1 MRIQNLFTRSL
12 ATARRDTRGAAI
24 IEFALAVPILMMMV
38 FGIIDFSRAYYTL
51 NQLTS
56 SVREGAR
63 AASVDPNPVANAA
76 AIRAIVKRYA
86 AAAGS
91 VALTDAQITVTQ
103 ANGDVT
109 VKVVDYPFK
118 LITPLAGSIGIG
130 TINMSQQATFRY
142 EWD

>member
-1 MRIQNLFTRSL
+1 MRIRKLIDQIHDS
-12 ATARRDTRGAAI
+12 RRDSRGAAI
-24 IEFALAVPILMMMV
+24 IEFALAVPILMLMV

-63 AASVDPNPVANAA
+63 AASVDPNPVADAA

-86 AAAGS
+86 ASAGGVS
-91 VALTDAQITVTQ
+91 LTDAEISVTQ

-109 VKVVDYPFK
+109 VRVTNYPFQ
-118 LITPLAGSIGIG
+118 LITPLAASVGVG